1 MALDAAQW
9 PRHDRAMSASP
20 RVLLSHTRFAS
31 DMPPDVCRRLAAIAE
46 VADLPVGAQV
56 VREGEL
62 CPALGVVIEGRIA
75 LRLNVPGMGPQTILT
90 LDDGDLFGWSAI
102 LPGSPATSTC
112 TALVPTRAIL
122 FERERLNA
130 ALVADCELAS
140 AVYQRVL
147 AAAARRLS
155 ATRIQLLDLYRV
167 GQQT

>member
-1 MALDAAQW
+1 MALDATPW
-9 PRHDRAMSASP
+9 HRHDQPMSTSK
-20 RVLLSHTRFAS
+20 RVLLSQTRFAS
-31 DMPPDVCRRLAAIAE
+31 DMPPDVCRRLAAVAE

-75 LRLNVPGMGPQTILT
+75 LRLNVPGIGLQTIMT
-90 LDDGDLFGWSAI
+90 LDEGDLFGWSAI

-112 TALVPTRAIL
+112 TTLVPTRALL

-130 ALVADCELAS
+130 TLADDCELAS

-147 AAAARRLS
+147 RAAARRLS
-155 ATRIQLLDLYRV
+155 ATRTQLLDLYRV
-167 GQQT
+167 GQRP